1 MNRIGFV
8 GALAVLV
15 LPLAGCMG
23 NGPNQD
29 VGTLFGA
36 ATGAVVGGALGN
48 GSLGAVA
55 AGAVVGGF
63 LGNALGSELDAAD
76 QRRAVDAQYRALEYG
91 RTGAPVE
98 WRGGRGRY
106 GDVVAGSPYR
116 VNDYNCR
123 DYTHTIYIDGRPEVA
138 RGTACK
144 QPDGT
149 WRVVG

>member
-1 MNRIGFV
+1 MNRIV
-8 GALAVLV
+8 AGALAVV
-15 LPLAGCMG
+15 MLPLAGCMG

-29 VGTLFGA
+29 AGTLFGA
-36 ATGAVVGGALGN
+36 ATGAIVGGALGN
-48 GSLGAVA
+48 GNLGSVA

-76 QRRAVDAQYRALEYG
+76 RQRAADAQYRALEYG

-98 WRGGRGRY
+98 WRGRRGRY

-123 DYTHTIYIDGRPEVA
+123 DFTHTIYIDGRPETA

-149 WRVVG
+149 WQVVG